1 MKKLLSILIICLLA
15 SSFAQAQ
22 KREKA
27 RERIKAMRVA
37 FITEKLQLT
46 PTESEQFW
54 PVFNEFERERN
65 KLRKEHKAARKGDDL
80 SDDEAEAQMMANFDT
95 QEQMIA
101 LKRKYFKKLK
111 TILPV
116 KKLAR
121 LEKAER
127 EFKEVVVK
135 EMRRRKAEQRQ
146 RRRRN

>member
-1 MKKLLSILIICLLA
+1 MA
-15 SSFAQAQ
+15 GSFAQAQ

-27 RERIKAMRVA
+27 RERIKALRVA
-37 FITEKLQLT
+37 FITKKLDLT
-46 PTESEQFW
+46 PSESEKFW
-54 PVFNEFERERN
+54 PVYNEFEQKRN
-65 KLRKEHKAARKGDDL
+65 KLRKEHRKTHKNGDL
-80 SDDEAEAQMMANFDT
+80 SDDEAEAQMLANFDT
-95 QEQMIA
+95 QEQMIS
-101 LKRKYFKKLK
+101 LKRTYFKKFK

-146 RRRRN
+146 RQRRKRN